1 MKDGKRTLHV
11 LYLVNGVAMCKHLQT
26 PYRLYVYDVRGFVA
40 HVLKSMPIVQTTEV
54 SALQSRSREDDVWAG
69 IRTLLRFKL
78 DSTGR
83 PHCKFEALMC
93 VLHFWI
99 CVTDFH
105 LMITWNDFSR
115 WRLAV
120 CLLSFLW
127 DISADLVHVYPL
139 SKPCTERYLTRTPLK
154 NS

>member
-93 VLHFWI
+93 VLHF
-99 CVTDFH
+99 
-105 LMITWNDFSR
+105 
-115 WRLAV
+115 
-120 CLLSFLW
+120 
-127 DISADLVHVYPL
+127 
-139 SKPCTERYLTRTPLK
+139 
-154 NS
+154 